1 MNISSTARFASA
13 FAIISTLV
21 AGLAAA
27 PLLANAAPSAAA
39 GCTRYIGVFAPGT
52 TETRADA
59 DPSKPAGMLGQVG
72 EKLETMY
79 GPNTFR
85 AIYPSYPAEAF
96 LQSGMTYSASK
107 TAGDQAMAT
116 AMEQCPNSKFVIGGY
131 SQGAQ
136 VANDV
141 AVNIGAGSGPVPA
154 SSVLAAVMLANPKLG
169 TAGSQVVGPKLD
181 GQGIAGPAAEGY
193 GALSGRVFDICH
205 PEDKYC
211 NTNTGKDSFLASL
224 GRVLANPPGTVAP
237 TTATAVSATT
247 TPAVAGQTA
256 ITPTDTASKPAST
269 PAAAGTANTSAGT
282 GTANASEFLG
292 AVTSNYGYADL
303 AAAPGAASALATSV
317 DKLQSAGAPTST
329 SAAVDVAAVRQQAQ
343 LLAGTF
349 KPVQQTQ
356 AWMAANPAARDGLRN
371 APADSP
377 EAATNSVVDVL
388 DKVDVSQV
396 LGAADQVVTLAN
408 SILSGGGT
416 GTGGTYAGLTGPA
429 QSLSNGVAPL
439 ADTPTDQLTT
449 ATSILSAIQPVTII
463 NQILGVVSGVT
474 SVDYNA
480 VAANL
485 QILPGHLLAG
495 NVKEAHRVAGE
506 LNNQLS
512 PLVKMAAGVDLK
524 SVSRILALIPDPSG
538 TAASAA
544 LVANL
549 LGNVDIIRLARDV
562 GQLQEVAWQVAET
575 GNVLALGQLLPIGV
589 DLANVALGV
598 LTPGQKMTADQL
610 HEPADSMTT
619 LMGAQAQNSD
629 FVGLGNSVLATV
641 TSQDAQ
647 ALTSVVDAGFTAA
660 SFLGSRVHESYG
672 QWLID
677 GKRTA
682 LDAMVDIYRQAI
694 GG

>member
-1 MNISSTARFASA
+1 MNKTSTARFAAA
-13 FAIISTLV
+13 FAIVSTLIAAV
-21 AGLAAA
+21 AAA
-27 PLLANAAPSAAA
+27 PLMANAAPASVS
-39 GCTRYIGVFAPGT
+39 GCTKYIGVFAPGT

-59 DPSKPAGMLGQVG
+59 DPSKPAGMLGEVG
-72 EKLETMY
+72 EKLEKLY
-79 GPNTFR
+79 GPGQFR
-85 AIYPSYPAEAF
+85 AVYPSYPAEAF
-96 LQSGMTYSASK
+96 LQSGMTYSTSK

-116 AMEQCPNSKFVIGGY
+116 AMKQCPNSKFVIGGY

-141 AVNIGAGSGPVPA
+141 AVDIGAGSGPVPA

-181 GQGIAGPAAEGY
+181 GQGIGGPAAEGF

-211 NTNTGKDSFLASL
+211 NTNTGSDSFLASL

-237 TTATAVSATT
+237 TTSTATQLAAGQSTTTQTATA
-247 TPAVAGQTA
+247 
-256 ITPTDTASKPAST
+256 TPTS
-269 PAAAGTANTSAGT
+269 AAPSPTSG
-282 GTANASEFLG
+282 NASEFLD

-317 DKLQSAGAPTST
+317 EKLQSAGAPTSP
-329 SAAVDVAAVRQQAQ
+329 SSAVDVAAVRQQAQ

-349 KPVQQTQ
+349 TPVQQTQ
-356 AWMAANPAARDGLRN
+356 QWMASNPAARDGLRS

-377 EAATNSVVDVL
+377 EAVTNSVVDAL
-388 DKVDVSQV
+388 DHVNVPQM
-396 LGAADQVVTLAN
+396 LNAADQVVTLAN
-408 SILSGGGT
+408 SILSGAAGVGT
-416 GTGGTYAGLTGPA
+416 SIPSAGGTYAALTAPA

-439 ADTPTDQLTT
+439 ASTPTDQLTT

-463 NQILGVVSGVT
+463 NQILSVVSGVT

-485 QILPGHLLAG
+485 QTLPGHLLTG
-495 NVKEAHRVAGE
+495 NVKEAHRVSGE

-524 SVSRILALIPDPSG
+524 SVSRILTVIPDPSG
-538 TAASAA
+538 TAATAA

-562 GQLQEVAWQVAET
+562 GQLQEVAWQVVET
-575 GNVLALGQLLPIGV
+575 GNLLALGQLLPIGV

-610 HEPADSMTT
+610 HAPADSMTA

-677 GKRTA
+677 GNRTA
-682 LDAMVDIYRQAI
+682 LDAMVDIYTKAI

>member
-1 MNISSTARFASA
+1 MNIRLNTARSASA

-21 AGLAAA
+21 AGFAAA
-27 PLLANAAPSAAA
+27 PLLANAAPPTAS
-39 GCTRYIGVFAPGT
+39 GCTKYIGVFAPGT

-72 EKLETMY
+72 EKLEAMY
-79 GPNTFR
+79 GSSQFR

-154 SSVLAAVMLANPKLG
+154 ASVLAAVMLANPKLG

-247 TPAVAGQTA
+247 TPAVAGQTTL
-256 ITPTDTASKPAST
+256 TPTDTVAKPTST
-269 PAAAGTANTSAGT
+269 PAAA

-377 EAATNSVVDVL
+377 EAATNSVVDAL
-388 DKVDVSQV
+388 DKVDVPQV

>member
-21 AGLAAA
+21 AGFAAA
-27 PLLANAAPSAAA
+27 PLLANAAPSTAA
-39 GCTRYIGVFAPGT
+39 GCTKYIGVFAPGT

-154 SSVLAAVMLANPKLG
+154 ASVLAAVMLANPKLG

-247 TPAVAGQTA
+247 TPSVAGQTS
-256 ITPTDTASKPAST
+256 TDTAAKPAST
-269 PAAAGTANTSAGT
+269 PAAAETANTSAGA

-317 DKLQSAGAPTST
+317 EKLQSAGAPTST

-356 AWMAANPAARDGLRN
+356 AWMAANPAARDGLRS

-377 EAATNSVVDVL
+377 EAATNAVVDAL
-388 DKVDVSQV
+388 DKVDVPQV

-575 GNVLALGQLLPIGV
+575 GNVLALGQLLPICV

-598 LTPGQKMTADQL
+598 LTPGQKMTAEQL
-610 HEPADSMTT
+610 HEPAETKTT
-619 LMGAQAQNSD
+619 HYAPVHVWSRPPTTAVSEKSCGRTT
-629 FVGLGNSVLATV
+629 AT
-641 TSQDAQ
+641 TWPRS
-647 ALTSVVDAGFTAA
+647 
-660 SFLGSRVHESYG
+660 
-672 QWLID
+672 
-677 GKRTA
+677 
-682 LDAMVDIYRQAI
+682 
-694 GG
+694 

>member
-1 MNISSTARFASA
+1 MNISSAARFASA

-27 PLLANAAPSAAA
+27 PLLANAAPSTAA

-72 EKLETMY
+72 EKLEAMY

-116 AMEQCPNSKFVIGGY
+116 VMEQCPNSKFVIGGY

-154 SSVLAAVMLANPKLG
+154 ASVLAAVMLANPKLG

-224 GRVLANPPGTVAP
+224 GRVLANPPGTLAP

-247 TPAVAGQTA
+247 TPSVAGQTS
-256 ITPTDTASKPAST
+256 TDTAAKPAST
-269 PAAAGTANTSAGT
+269 PAAAGTANTSAGA

-317 DKLQSAGAPTST
+317 EKLQSAGALTST

-377 EAATNSVVDVL
+377 EAATNSVVDAL
-388 DKVDVSQV
+388 DKVDVPQV

-549 LGNVDIIRLARDV
+549 LGNVDIIRLARD
-562 GQLQEVAWQVAET
+562 
-575 GNVLALGQLLPIGV
+575 
-589 DLANVALGV
+589 
-598 LTPGQKMTADQL
+598 
-610 HEPADSMTT
+610 
-619 LMGAQAQNSD
+619 
-629 FVGLGNSVLATV
+629 
-641 TSQDAQ
+641 
-647 ALTSVVDAGFTAA
+647 AGFTAA

>member
-21 AGLAAA
+21 AGFAAA
-27 PLLANAAPSAAA
+27 PLLANAAPSTAA
-39 GCTRYIGVFAPGT
+39 GCTKYIGVFAPGT

-72 EKLETMY
+72 GKLETMY

-154 SSVLAAVMLANPKLG
+154 ASVLAAVMLANPKLG

-247 TPAVAGQTA
+247 TPSVAGQTS
-256 ITPTDTASKPAST
+256 TDTAAKPATT
-269 PAAAGTANTSAGT
+269 PAAAETANTSAGA

-317 DKLQSAGAPTST
+317 EKLQSAGAPTST

-356 AWMAANPAARDGLRN
+356 AWMAANPAARDGLRS

-377 EAATNSVVDVL
+377 EAATNAVVDAL
-388 DKVDVSQV
+388 DKVDVPQV

-598 LTPGQKMTADQL
+598 LTPGQKMTAEQL

>member
-1 MNISSTARFASA
+1 M
-13 FAIISTLV
+13 
-21 AGLAAA
+21 
-27 PLLANAAPSAAA
+27 
-39 GCTRYIGVFAPGT
+39 
-52 TETRADA
+52 
-59 DPSKPAGMLGQVG
+59 
-72 EKLETMY
+72 
-79 GPNTFR
+79 
-85 AIYPSYPAEAF
+85 
-96 LQSGMTYSASK
+96 
-107 TAGDQAMAT
+107 
-116 AMEQCPNSKFVIGGY
+116 
-131 SQGAQ
+131 
-136 VANDV
+136 
-141 AVNIGAGSGPVPA
+141 
-154 SSVLAAVMLANPKLG
+154 
-169 TAGSQVVGPKLD
+169 
-181 GQGIAGPAAEGY
+181 
-193 GALSGRVFDICH
+193 
-205 PEDKYC
+205 
-211 NTNTGKDSFLASL
+211 
-224 GRVLANPPGTVAP
+224 
-237 TTATAVSATT
+237 
-247 TPAVAGQTA
+247 
-256 ITPTDTASKPAST
+256 
-269 PAAAGTANTSAGT
+269 
-282 GTANASEFLG
+282 
-292 AVTSNYGYADL
+292 TSNYGYADL

-317 DKLQSAGAPTST
+317 EKLQSAGAPTST

-377 EAATNSVVDVL
+377 EAATNSVLGAL
-388 DKVDVSQV
+388 DKVDVPQV

>member
-27 PLLANAAPSAAA
+27 PLLANAAPSTTA

-72 EKLETMY
+72 EKLEAMY

-154 SSVLAAVMLANPKLG
+154 ASVLAAVMLANPKLG

-181 GQGIAGPAAEGY
+181 GQGIAGPATEGY

-224 GRVLANPPGTVAP
+224 GRVLANPPGTATP
-237 TTATAVSATT
+237 TIATAVSATT
-247 TPAVAGQTA
+247 TPSITGQTA
-256 ITPTDTASKPAST
+256 ATPDDTAAK
-269 PAAAGTANTSAGT
+269 PAAA

-377 EAATNSVVDVL
+377 EAATNSVVDAL
-388 DKVDVSQV
+388 DKVDVPQV

-647 ALTSVVDAGFTAA
+647 ALSSVVDAGFTAA

>member
-1 MNISSTARFASA
+1 MNIRLNTARSASA

-21 AGLAAA
+21 AGFAAA
-27 PLLANAAPSAAA
+27 PLLANAAPPTAS
-39 GCTRYIGVFAPGT
+39 GCTKYIGVFAPGT

-72 EKLETMY
+72 EKLEAMY
-79 GPNTFR
+79 GSSQFR

-154 SSVLAAVMLANPKLG
+154 ASVLAAVMLANPKLG

-247 TPAVAGQTA
+247 TPAVAGQTTL
-256 ITPTDTASKPAST
+256 TPTDTVAKPTST
-269 PAAAGTANTSAGT
+269 PAAAGTADAP
-282 GTANASEFLG
+282 EFLG
-292 AVTSNYGYADL
+292 AVASNYGYADL

-377 EAATNSVVDVL
+377 EAATNSVVDAL
-388 DKVDVSQV
+388 DKVDVPQV

>member
-1 MNISSTARFASA
+1 MNIRLNTARSASA

-21 AGLAAA
+21 AGFAAA
-27 PLLANAAPSAAA
+27 PLLANAAPPTAS
-39 GCTRYIGVFAPGT
+39 GCTKYIGVFAPGT

-72 EKLETMY
+72 EKLEAMY
-79 GPNTFR
+79 GSSQFR

-154 SSVLAAVMLANPKLG
+154 ASVLAAVMLANPKLG

-247 TPAVAGQTA
+247 TPAVAGQTTL
-256 ITPTDTASKPAST
+256 TPTDTVAKPTST
-269 PAAAGTANTSAGT
+269 PAAA

-317 DKLQSAGAPTST
+317 EKLQSAGAPTST

-356 AWMAANPAARDGLRN
+356 AWMAANPAARDGLRS

-377 EAATNSVVDVL
+377 EAATNSVLGAL
-388 DKVDVSQV
+388 DKVDVPQV
-396 LGAADQVVTLAN
+396 LGAADQVVSLAN

-439 ADTPTDQLTT
+439 AGTPTDQLTT
-449 ATSILSAIQPVTII
+449 ATAILSAIQPVTII

>member
-1 MNISSTARFASA
+1 MNIRLNTARSASA

-21 AGLAAA
+21 AGFAAA
-27 PLLANAAPSAAA
+27 PLLANAAPPTAS
-39 GCTRYIGVFAPGT
+39 GCTKYIGVFAPGT

-72 EKLETMY
+72 EKLEAMY
-79 GPNTFR
+79 GSSQFR

-247 TPAVAGQTA
+247 TPAVAGQTTL
-256 ITPTDTASKPAST
+256 TPTDTVAKPTST
-269 PAAAGTANTSAGT
+269 PAAA

>member
-13 FAIISTLV
+13 FAIIAALV
-21 AGLAAA
+21 AGLAA
-27 PLLANAAPSAAA
+27 PLLANAAPPAAS

-72 EKLETMY
+72 RKLEAMY

-136 VANDV
+136 VAGDV
-141 AVNIGAGSGPVPA
+141 AVTIGAGSGPVPA
-154 SSVLAAVMLANPKLG
+154 ASVLAAVMLANPKLG

-247 TPAVAGQTA
+247 TPSVAGQTA
-256 ITPTDTASKPAST
+256 ATPTDTVAKPTST
-269 PAAAGTANTSAGT
+269 PAAAGTANTSAAAGT
-282 GTANASEFLG
+282 SNASEFLG

-317 DKLQSAGAPTST
+317 EKLQSAGAPTST

-377 EAATNSVVDVL
+377 EAATNSVLGAL
-388 DKVDVSQV
+388 DKVDVPQV

-408 SILSGGGT
+408 SILSGGAA
-416 GTGGTYAGLTGPA
+416 GTGGTYTGLTGPA

-449 ATSILSAIQPVTII
+449 ATSILSAIRPVTII
-463 NQILGVVSGVT
+463 NQILGVVSGAV

-495 NVKEAHRVAGE
+495 NVTQAHRVAGE

-647 ALTSVVDAGFTAA
+647 ALTSVVAAGFTAA